1 MTIGE
6 RIYYCRTEK
15 HMTQK
20 ELGQRAG
27 INSVVISRYEND
39 VLNPKIGTLKKIADA
54 LGVPISTFVDGFEV
68 ETNTSNTVRQCCGC
82 EQIKEVAHQ
91 MGLLCFEMLKLAS
104 EIDKMGGVAD
114 G

>member
-6 RIYYCRTEK
+6 RIYYCRIEQ

-20 ELGQRAG
+20 TLGEKAG
-27 INSVVISRYEND
+27 IDSATIGKYERGA
-39 VLNPKIGTLKKIADA
+39 LIPKIETLGKIADA

-91 MGLLCFEMLKLAS
+91 MELLCLEMLKLAL